1 MPKEMTLLLGVQLP
15 KLLEANCC
23 HFSWRDIS
31 LSVLQDADLT
41 CQKSINGFVCYLWGD
56 CV

>member
-1 MPKEMTLLLGVQLP
+1 MPKGMTLLLGVQLP
-15 KLLEANCC
+15 KLIEANCC

-56 CV
+56 